1 MLDFREADISVELRA
16 LGDYAMK
23 LTLTPALMSQVDVDA
38 LRDVGFTDAQ
48 VLAANLVASYFNFI
62 NRVADGLG
70 VDLEDWM
77 EPDRAPSS
85 PERQEA

>member
-1 MLDFREADISVELRA
+1 MLDFHEADLSVELRA

-23 LTLTPALMSQVDVDA
+23 LTLTPALMNQVDVDA

-77 EPDRAPSS
+77 EPDQVPS
-85 PERQEA
+85 PNERQET